1 MSERESNRKD
11 SRLKPTSA
19 VLDDL
24 NQGDIHGAFGTIRVS
39 DVTPR
44 RTWRRRILTLL
55 AIVGPGLIVMVGD
68 NDAGG
73 VSTYAQAGQD
83 FGYSL
88 LWTLLLLIPVLI
100 VNQEMVVRLGAV
112 TGVGYARLITERFGP
127 TWGWFSAGG
136 IFLLNFLTIST
147 EFMGVSLAGE
157 YFGLKPFI
165 VVPVAA
171 VLLVG
176 ITISGNFRRWERA
189 MFVFLFASLLV
200 LPLAVLSHPEGGPAL
215 RGFVIPGVEGG
226 LTSNS
231 ALLIVAIV
239 GTTVAPWQMFFQQ
252 SNVIDKRITPRWLDY
267 EKADTALGAFVVV
280 IGAAASMMATASAF
294 SGTSQFGHYID
305 ALHVAQGLHVNI
317 SPAAG
322 AVFALLLFDASIV
335 GASAVTLATSYAF
348 GDVFGLRH
356 SLHRGV
362 REAKLFYG
370 SYTVMVAVAAAIV
383 LIPYAPLGLI
393 TTAVQAMAGI
403 MLPSTTVFA
412 VLLCNDRQVLGPWVN
427 RPWLNAVAGV
437 IVGAMLVLSA
447 ILVVST
453 VVPSIDVTTLLVV
466 LGSIAFAVLLAG
478 GAWSWAR
485 SRGAQPSPPMSR
497 EERANWRMPALAL
510 LERPTWSRAR
520 RAALAGL
527 SGYLVVAIVLLVVKA
542 VQLAI
547 HR

>member
-1 MSERESNRKD
+1 MSEREPNRKD

-24 NQGDIHGAFGTIRVS
+24 HRGDIHGAFGTIRLS

-44 RTWRRRILTLL
+44 RTWRRRLLTLL

-112 TGVGYARLITERFGP
+112 TGVGYARLISERFGRF
-127 TWGWFSAGG
+127 WGWYSAVG

-147 EFMGVSLAGE
+147 EFMGISLAGE
-157 YFGLKPFI
+157 YFGLSPVL
-165 VVPVAA
+165 VVPIAA
-171 VLLVG
+171 ALLIG
-176 ITISGNFRRWERA
+176 ITVSGNFRRWERA

-200 LPLAVLSHPEGGPAL
+200 LPLVVLSHPSPIAAL
-215 RGFVIPGVEGG
+215 KGFVMPGVEGG

-252 SNVIDKRITPRWLDY
+252 SNVVDKRITPRWLDY

-280 IGAAASMMATASAF
+280 IGAAAIMMATASAF

-317 SPAAG
+317 SPA
-322 AVFALLLFDASIV
+322 
-335 GASAVTLATSYAF
+335 
-348 GDVFGLRH
+348 
-356 SLHRGV
+356 
-362 REAKLFYG
+362 
-370 SYTVMVAVAAAIV
+370 
-383 LIPYAPLGLI
+383 
-393 TTAVQAMAGI
+393 
-403 MLPSTTVFA
+403 
-412 VLLCNDRQVLGPWVN
+412 
-427 RPWLNAVAGV
+427 
-437 IVGAMLVLSA
+437 
-447 ILVVST
+447 
-453 VVPSIDVTTLLVV
+453 
-466 LGSIAFAVLLAG
+466 G
-478 GAWSWAR
+478 GA
-485 SRGAQPSPPMSR
+485 
-497 EERANWRMPALAL
+497 
-510 LERPTWSRAR
+510 
-520 RAALAGL
+520 
-527 SGYLVVAIVLLVVKA
+527 
-542 VQLAI
+542 
-547 HR
+547 